1 MLNLNTALKTISE
14 CKPIVPNVVKAKNE
28 LVCTPRILSF
38 APRSIGVEIIDK
50 RRPNGIRQDPI
61 PYIPIVNPRSILPL
75 LDKEWRKDEI
85 GLPAINQD
93 EIQAARLIVIRR
105 KKMKKHQR
113 RKLWKKMRYTW
124 ARVSILISN
133 QSVC

>member
-1 MLNLNTALKTISE
+1 M
-14 CKPIVPNVVKAKNE
+14 VPNVVKVRNDLISNPK
-28 LVCTPRILSF
+28 VLSF

-50 RRPNGIRQDPI
+50 SRENSIKQDPI

-75 LDKEWRKDEI
+75 LDEQWKKDEI
-85 GLPAINQD
+85 GLPSIRNE

-124 ARVSILISN
+124 ARVSILL
-133 QSVC
+133 

>member
-1 MLNLNTALKTISE
+1 MPSVIKVRNDLISNP
-14 CKPIVPNVVKAKNE
+14 KV
-28 LVCTPRILSF
+28 LSF
-38 APRSIGVEIIDK
+38 APRSIGIEISEK
-50 RRPNGIRQDPI
+50 SRENGIKQDPV

-75 LDKEWRKDEI
+75 LDEQWRKDEI
-85 GLPAINQD
+85 GLPSIRNE

-124 ARVSILISN
+124 ARVSICRPIDYKYAEILN
-133 QSVC
+133 